1 MHELEVH
8 FEQVLYDYWK
18 VDMQYVIS
26 PNRKSLHSQP
36 KFYLHLV
43 ILTDVTLRVGF
54 LDIASSNDLGEKQ
67 NKYFIN
73 TEVVFNMLIT

>member
-26 PNRKSLHSQP
+26 PNRKSLHSQQ

-54 LDIASSNDLGEKQ
+54 LVIASSNDLGEKQ